1 MLFRSNHG
9 RFSHI
14 YGILNNKYK
23 LVKKET
29 PFVGDQIAT
38 FKDGDTEIT
47 LSAPHMGHF
56 KIHLNYIRNELME
69 NYKKRSSENKKAKD
83 KNDAAAL

>member
-1 MLFRSNHG
+1 MNHG

-56 KIHLNYIRNELME
+56 KVHLNYIRNELME